1 MWNVLLRPCGMV
13 KLAPAGRSRCSRQ
26 EKKGSLFL
34 SVWLTMAMKKTKTK
48 TNTSSFPNK
57 GKQWLLEIDL
67 FNNQDAMQWVQFTDI
82 VLHPMI
88 QSSVT
93 RLIFLSASLMGKNT
107 SNRYKPSFQWGKKGR
122 LVDICWSQILNLAPW
137 EERDGY
143 WRAVGGG
150 LIKPP
155 KEAPCVTDKTK
166 ILNTPQF
173 KSFPPWTSQRGS
185 ACTEENFKTHW
196 LKPYL
201 FWNLWDGTQIF
212 NAFQPAFWK
221 YIKQDMN
228 K

>member
-1 MWNVLLRPCGMV
+1 MQLFGENGAHLGYRLQIKWDFVREMHTMDLAGPSTSRSRSRLLKVGSGNIQFGRRRRQWNKRKCKMCSRPCGMV

-48 TNTSSFPNK
+48 TNTNTSSFPNK

-107 SNRYKPSFQWGKKGR
+107 SNR
-122 LVDICWSQILNLAPW
+122 
-137 EERDGY
+137 
-143 WRAVGGG
+143 
-150 LIKPP
+150 
-155 KEAPCVTDKTK
+155 
-166 ILNTPQF
+166 
-173 KSFPPWTSQRGS
+173 
-185 ACTEENFKTHW
+185 
-196 LKPYL
+196 
-201 FWNLWDGTQIF
+201 
-212 NAFQPAFWK
+212 
-221 YIKQDMN
+221 
-228 K
+228 

>member
-1 MWNVLLRPCGMV
+1 MGAVHWYCI
-13 KLAPAGRSRCSRQ
+13 APNDTKFCYPINL
-26 EKKGSLFL
+26 SLG
-34 SVWLTMAMKKTKTK
+34 LT
-48 TNTSSFPNK
+48 N
-57 GKQWLLEIDL
+57 
-67 FNNQDAMQWVQFTDI
+67 
-82 VLHPMI
+82 
-88 QSSVT
+88 
-93 RLIFLSASLMGKNT
+93 GKNT

-201 FWNLWDGTQIF
+201 IWNLWDGTQIF

>member
-1 MWNVLLRPCGMV
+1 
-13 KLAPAGRSRCSRQ
+13 
-26 EKKGSLFL
+26 
-34 SVWLTMAMKKTKTK
+34 
-48 TNTSSFPNK
+48 
-57 GKQWLLEIDL
+57 
-67 FNNQDAMQWVQFTDI
+67 MQWVQFTDI

-196 LKPYL
+196 SKPYL

-212 NAFQPAFWK
+212 NAFWRCA
-221 YIKQDMN
+221 YICHPYICHPLFCIICHPFFVSFATPYLVHLPSVHLPHQF
-228 K
+228 